1 MTPKLQE
8 ELKNVFGTYNAVT
21 AIQQRARLNADIQTA
36 LQRAIAS
43 EGKSPVL
50 IISVQISN
58 IDFSKAYETA
68 IEQRMLAEVEVER
81 LRQNLEREKVQAEIV
96 VTQAKGRA
104 DAVRAEAQAQADAI
118 RIKGEAEASAI
129 KARGGALADNPKLVD
144 LVQAERWDGKLPA
157 TMIPGSSVPMLA
169 LPR

>member
-1 MTPKLQE
+1 
-8 ELKNVFGTYNAVT
+8 VT
-21 AIQQRARLNADIQTA
+21 AIQQRARLNSDIQSA
-36 LQRAIAS
+36 LQRAIAA

-50 IISVQISN
+50 ITSVQISN
-58 IDFSKAYETA
+58 IDFSDAYEKA

-81 LRQNLEREKVQAEIV
+81 LRQNLEREKVQAEIA

-118 RIKGEAEASAI
+118 RLRGDAEAAAI
-129 KARGGALADNPKLVD
+129 KARGGALGENPKLVD

-157 TMIPGSSVPMLA
+157 TMVPGSSVPMLA